1 MTSRRNTIQKDL
13 VRNAVYEM
21 RRHVT
26 ANEVYEFI
34 KAAYPT
40 IGKGTVYRNLDIL
53 VDEGSLRK
61 VEVPDGPN
69 RFDFSLK
76 NHYHVR
82 CAKCGEASDVDMDEI
97 PDLLE
102 RIHNTHGIEFW
113 IMIFHLKVFAQNA
126 GRKKMDRKAMYN
138 LSYGLFVL
146 TAREDEKDNGCII
159 NTAI

>member
-1 MTSRRNTIQKDL
+1 MTTRRNTIQKDL

-21 RRHVT
+21 RRHVK
-26 ANEVYEFI
+26 ANEVYDFI
-34 KAAYPT
+34 KEAYPT

-76 NHYHVR
+76 IITMSGVQNAVKFQMWIWMKY
-82 CAKCGEASDVDMDEI
+82 
-97 PDLLE
+97 
-102 RIHNTHGIEFW
+102 RICWKEFITLMESNFW

-126 GRKKMDRKAMYN
+126 GRR
-138 LSYGLFVL
+138 
-146 TAREDEKDNGCII
+146 
-159 NTAI
+159 

>member
-1 MTSRRNTIQKDL
+1 MTRRRNTIQKDL
-13 VRNAVYEM
+13 VRNTVYEM

-34 KAAYPT
+34 KEAYPS

-82 CAKCGEASDVDMDEI
+82 CAKCGEVSDVDMDEI
-97 PDLLE
+97 PDLLKQ
-102 RIHNTHGIEFW
+102 
-113 IMIFHLKVFAQNA
+113 L
-126 GRKKMDRKAMYN
+126 RKKDS
-138 LSYGLFVL
+138 LSLQQNSGQ
-146 TAREDEKDNGCII
+146 
-159 NTAI
+159 